1 MVLRRYPSNELKKKI
16 EVILHPI
23 VFPNPSSDNFNIKF
37 NNITDATPVY
47 GYVFDIKGF
56 PVKKMEFLLN
66 AENAIIHW
74 DGIMD
79 NGNKAIRG
87 VYIIKG
93 LLKNELFDAKIIVE

>member
-1 MVLRRYPSNELKKKI
+1 RSVEKKTELI
-16 EVILHPI
+16 HPV
-23 VFPNPSSDNFNIKF
+23 VFPNPSSVNFNIKF
-37 NNITDATPVY
+37 DAITEATPVY
-47 GYVFDIKGF
+47 AYIFDITGF
-56 PVKKMEFLLN
+56 PVKKMETILDVDN
-66 AENAIIHW
+66 PIIHW